1 MPFHARV
8 RRNLLSIVLRVTVVS
23 VALFLYCPDQ
33 VNGQSTW
40 RLKLAD
46 VEVVEQREASGDRPY
61 FAVIQF
67 RSRFNS
73 RNSTEVKVLSYEPH
87 DWVSKPEFRS
97 GLSARGDHIFN
108 RQRAALPFWMGNI
121 EWQNMTPL
129 PSPFVGDTIDLRR
142 VTPEVLRMEVAGAVI
157 VGLDNNNTPPHI
169 IRGLLDSIG
178 QVLDQAL
185 REKIE
190 RNTAVVASAATFNR
204 DFEDRLGEIAIG
216 LVTVPRVVELLG
228 QLTVGSTFNPD
239 QMIGIQTF
247 MMPVLD
253 GFPAGDESRTVDLPN
268 VVTAGPIEFRTRT
281 VALQPWSETLTFKGS
296 GGEYRVSAR
305 LEGSACR
312 STVRDLNFSFLS
324 GDDGLRGDSRLEL
337 ELDVAG
343 REPMII
349 PLGGGDGDRTNAM
362 FTRTARLP
370 AAVNR
375 SDIRQ
380 VGIRFA
386 SRGGFGLSQDN
397 WTLNAMQVVAGGE
410 TVVSSS
416 GRPLMRFTGQQ
427 RRMMVETGCGS
438 ASAGGGTAAADP
450 VIGTLEVTLATG
462 DDDLRGGN
470 DNAFVFAILSDGRR
484 IEVPFNGRR
493 RLADRTS
500 KTVSFALP
508 PGTRVSQV
516 QSFGVR
522 ATLGGGIGGDNWNID
537 SVNAIAV
544 SRDGRRPLLS
554 KTGRPLVRLTG
565 ATRETI
571 WRIGR

>member
-1 MPFHARV
+1 MRLCFLA
-8 RRNLLSIVLRVTVVS
+8 RRNVLSIVFRVTVVA
-23 VALFLYCPDQ
+23 VALFLFVPGK
-33 VNGQSTW
+33 VNAQATW

-67 RSRFNS
+67 RSRFNT
-73 RNSTEVKVLSYEPH
+73 RNSTEVKVVSYEPH

-97 GLSARGDHIFN
+97 GLSARGDHIFS
-108 RQRAALPFWMGNI
+108 RQRAALPFWMGT

-129 PSPFVGDTIDLRR
+129 PSPFVGDSIDLRL

-178 QVLDQAL
+178 QVLDQTL

-190 RNTAVVASAATFNR
+190 RNTAVVASAATFSK
-204 DFEDRLGEIAIG
+204 DFEDRLGEIAKG
-216 LVTVPRVVELLG
+216 LVTVPRVMELLG

-239 QMIGIQTF
+239 QIIGVHTF
-247 MMPVLD
+247 LMPVLN
-253 GFPAGDESRTVDLPN
+253 GFPERVEPRSINLPN
-268 VVTAGPIEFRTRT
+268 VIVAGPVEFRSKTL
-281 VALQPWSETLTFKGS
+281 ALQPWSETLTFKGS

-312 STVRDLNFSFLS
+312 GTVRDLNFSFLS
-324 GDDGLRGDSRLEL
+324 GDDGLRDDSRLEL
-337 ELDVAG
+337 ELNVAG
-343 REPMII
+343 REPMVI
-349 PLGGGDGDRTNAM
+349 PLGGGNGDRTNTM

-370 AAVNR
+370 SSVNR

-380 VGIRFA
+380 VGIRFS

-438 ASAGGGTAAADP
+438 ASSAGGTASADP
-450 VIGTLEVTLATG
+450 VIDTVEITLATG

-484 IEVPFNGRR
+484 IEVPFNSRR

-500 KTVSFALP
+500 KTVSLSLP
-508 PGTRVSQV
+508 TGTRVSHV
-516 QSFGVR
+516 QSIGVR
-522 ATLGGGIGGDNWNID
+522 ATLTGGIGGDNWNID
-537 SVNAIAV
+537 SVNAITV
-544 SRDGRRPLLS
+544 SRAGRQPLLS
-554 KTGRPLVRLTG
+554 KSGRPLTRLSREN
-565 ATRETI
+565 RETI

>member
-1 MPFHARV
+1 MHCRSLARRSLIPV
-8 RRNLLSIVLRVTVVS
+8 VLGVHLVA
-23 VALFLYCPDQ
+23 VALFLSYPSQ

-46 VEVVEQREASGDRPY
+46 VEVVDQREGSGDRPY

-67 RSRFNS
+67 RSRFNT

-97 GLSARGDHIFN
+97 GLSPRSDHIFN
-108 RQRAALPFWMGNI
+108 RQRATLPFWMGDI

-129 PSPFVGDTIDLRR
+129 PSPFVGTTIDLRL
-142 VTPEVLRMEVAGAVI
+142 VTPEVLRMEVAGAVL

-190 RNTAVVASAATFNR
+190 RNTAVVASSATFSK
-204 DFEDRLGEIAIG
+204 DFEDRLGEIAKG
-216 LVTVPRVVELLG
+216 LVTVPRVMELLG

-239 QMIGIQTF
+239 QIIGVHTF
-247 MMPVLD
+247 LMPVLD
-253 GFPAGDESRTVDLPN
+253 GFPDRVESRSINLPN
-268 VVTAGPIEFRTRT
+268 VIVAGPIEFRSKTL
-281 VALQPWSETLTFKGS
+281 ALQPWSETLTFKGS

-312 STVRDLNFSFLS
+312 GTVRDLRFSFLS
-324 GDDGLRGDSRLEL
+324 GDDGLRDDSRLEL
-337 ELDVAG
+337 ELNVAG
-343 REPMII
+343 RGPMII
-349 PLGGGDGDRTNAM
+349 PLGGGNGDRTNAM
-362 FTRTARLP
+362 FTRTVRLP
-370 AAVNR
+370 SALSR

-380 VGIRFA
+380 VGIRFS

-397 WTLNAMQVVAGGE
+397 WTLNAMQVVSGGD

-438 ASAGGGTAAADP
+438 ASSSGGTAAADP
-450 VIGTLEVTLATG
+450 VVSTIEVTLATG

-484 IEVPFNGRR
+484 IEVPFNSRR

-500 KTVSFALP
+500 KTVSFSLP
-508 PGTRVSQV
+508 PGTRASQV
-516 QSFGVR
+516 QSIGVR
-522 ATLGGGIGGDNWNID
+522 ATLNGGIGGDNWNID
-537 SVNAIAV
+537 SVSAIAV
-544 SRDGRRPLLS
+544 SRSGRQPLLS
-554 KTGRPLVRLTG
+554 KSGRPLTRLSG
-565 ATRETI
+565 ENRETI